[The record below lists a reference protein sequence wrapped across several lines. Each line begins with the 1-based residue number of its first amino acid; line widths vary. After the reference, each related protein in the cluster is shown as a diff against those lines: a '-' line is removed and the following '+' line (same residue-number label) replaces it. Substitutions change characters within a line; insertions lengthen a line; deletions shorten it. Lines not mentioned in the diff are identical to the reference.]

1 MAVQLHPS
9 LKDLPYTRTMENYLL
24 NRQYHDPK
32 LPGKGYQPAAANA
45 ASLRDQFERDGRAV
59 RYAWDK
65 PNLKSS
71 VACLPLTLQE
81 RGKPQ
86 WPAWGVCGPEPAV
99 SLPTNTLTISGAQ
112 EVPDPTPHQ
121 ADPRRFSHVGEEG
134 RDEWLL
140 SPDPSKKPGE
150 ELKGAELRKALLR
163 AATVKAS
170 FDVNM

>member
-1 MAVQLHPS
+1 
-9 LKDLPYTRTMENYLL
+9 MENYLL

-32 LPGKGYQPAAANA
+32 LAGKGYQPAAANA
-45 ASLRDQFERDGRAV
+45 ASLRDQFERDDGQAM

-99 SLPTNTLTISGAQ
+99 SLATNTITICGAQ
-112 EVPDPTPHQ
+112 EAP
-121 ADPRRFSHVGEEG
+121 APRLHRSNPSRFSHVGEEG

-150 ELKGAELRKALLR
+150 LLKGAELRKAMLR
-163 AATVKAS
+163 ACAPQMG
-170 FDVNM
+170 FDVTM